1 MPTLSNKHL
10 VKPTQQALLVL
21 LALMLFASCRKGTG
35 RDDAMFHP
43 TPDNIP
49 AVTDPRFII
58 KDEPR
63 DTLFWMQAALRGGHT
78 VGVADG
84 EPDDMIG
91 RIGDV
96 AVGDSLVYYVDGS
109 YKHVRAY
116 DFKGRLADIIGGP
129 GSGPGEF
136 GLVRKV
142 SVTGTGDDLYVV
154 VGSGEG
160 RVSVFSKNRD
170 GSHEF
175 QNSFSAVASFL
186 NGEMCAMHGHVYT
199 TGYSDDLDGVI
210 HKHTLEGE
218 YVFSIGARYNSPHRI
233 VRHTMAEGGSL
244 ECNTTHHTLLYTQP
258 SAPIATAFTESGDL
272 VWQVR
277 FSDARMTRRPK
288 VVIEDGNWGIF
299 VAPPLVAGESWDIEI
314 LGGARGESF
323 WLIRREIRS
332 VERDRWMNHFYK
344 VNVLSGQ
351 GEYLGVRPIN
361 SYLTGRIV
369 RAIDQ
374 ERLYSAQSTPYP
386 QLGIHPV
393 PNAAR

>member
-1 MPTLSNKHL
+1 MRPTR
-10 VKPTQQALLVL
+10 KPLLFL
-21 LALMLFASCRKGTG
+21 LALTLFASCQGGTD
-35 RDDAMFHP
+35 RDVALFHP

-49 AVTDPRFII
+49 TVTDPRFII
-58 KDEPR
+58 FDEPQ
-63 DTLFWMQAALRGGHT
+63 DTLFWMQDALREGHM
-78 VGVADG
+78 VGDAEGD
-84 EPDDMIG
+84 PNDMIG
-91 RIGDV
+91 QIRDV
-96 AVGDSLVYYVDGS
+96 AVSDSLVYYVDGS
-109 YKHVRAY
+109 FSHVRAY
-116 DFKGRLADIIGGP
+116 DFEGHLADIIGGP
-129 GSGPGEF
+129 GAGPGEM
-136 GLVRKV
+136 GYVRKL

-154 VGSGEG
+154 VGSGRG
-160 RVSVFSKNRD
+160 RVSVFRKNRD

-218 YVFSIGARYNSPHRI
+218 YVLSIGARYNSPHRI

-244 ECNTTHHTLLYTQP
+244 ECNATHHTLLYTQP
-258 SAPIATAFTESGDL
+258 SAPIATAFTESGDMI
-272 VWQVR
+272 WQVR

-288 VVIEDGNWGIF
+288 VVVEDGNWGIF
-299 VAPPLVAGESWDIEI
+299 VAPPQVVGESWDFEI

-351 GEYLGVRPIN
+351 GKYLGVRPIN

-369 RAIDQ
+369 GAIDQ
-374 ERLYSAQSTPYP
+374 ERLYTVQSTPYP
-386 QLGIHPV
+386 QLGIHPI
-393 PNAAR
+393 PITTR